1 MKRIPLFY
9 ASVLVVSLMSLLAP
23 SASAQTACAPSW
35 QIGISITVG
44 EVLSFNGDNWQAIQA
59 ETQTVDGWQPPNVP
73 ALWKDLGACSAGG
86 NGGNA
91 CSAAPGA
98 PVGLSSA
105 NITSSGA
112 TLTWT
117 AVTPPVNCTVSSYTV
132 FENGVSIG
140 TTPNTSFSV
149 TGLTAATAFN
159 FTVAATDSF
168 ATGSPSASL
177 AVTTTATPSTGG
189 TGTCFPTWNA
199 ATTYHGG
206 DQVSLGGINFTA
218 AFFSQNQSPATN
230 NGPSGS
236 GEPWISNGPCSTC
249 GTIAGAPG
257 LPTASGTTFNSTNLT
272 WPAVT
277 PPANC
282 SIASYTVLENG
293 TPVGTAT
300 TNSFAVHGLKP
311 QTAFTFTV
319 EANDGA
325 GSSSQSPA
333 VSVTTQ
339 ACPSGQTCT
348 SKVLFATYK
357 DVTVSADFNNGQ
369 QRSAVT
375 GTAQPI
381 TSAMPNKTLIWSFA
395 TGTCD
400 AENWAGFSP
409 AQEQANIQQFTNA
422 GKNYIISTGGAAG
435 TFDCS
440 SGQGLINFINR
451 YNSPNLV
458 GIDFDIEGGQSQ
470 QVVDNLITATI
481 AAEQQFPNLLFSF
494 TIPSFG
500 SLQANPITG
509 TSVGTTVVNEIKRLN
524 LGGNFVVNLLT
535 FDYGLVSPTVCVVV
549 NNLCDMGQSAIAAV
563 QALNQQ
569 SGIPMNHIGFTQDI
583 GQADTQGEVTSLQN
597 IDTLNA
603 FAVANALPISWFFS
617 FDRDTPNGTAADNMN
632 GNGAPALAYN
642 QEYMKT
648 LGVQ

>member
-1 MKRIPLFY
+1 M
-9 ASVLVVSLMSLLAP
+9 VLAFSLISLLAP
-23 SASAQTACAPSW
+23 SASAQTACAPPW
-35 QIGISITVG
+35 KIGIAITTG
-44 EVLSFNGDNWQAIQA
+44 EVLSFNGDNWQAIQP

-73 ALWKDLGACSAGG
+73 ALWKDLGPCSP
-86 NGGNA
+86 GGNA

-98 PVGLSSA
+98 PTGLSSA
-105 NITSSGA
+105 NVTSTGA
-112 TLTWT
+112 TLSWT
-117 AVTPPVNCTVSSYTV
+117 AVTPPANCTINSYTV
-132 FENGVSIG
+132 FENGASIG
-140 TTPNTSFSV
+140 NTSNTSFSV
-149 TGLTAATAFN
+149 TGLTGGATFN
-159 FTVAATDSF
+159 FSVAATDSF
-168 ATGSPSASL
+168 ATGGQSASL
-177 AVTTTATPSTGG
+177 AVTTPPATSGG
-189 TGTCFPTWNA
+189 GGSCFPGWSA

-206 DQVSLGGINFTA
+206 DQVSLGGINYTA

-230 NGPSGS
+230 NGPAGS
-236 GEPWISNGPCSTC
+236 GQPWVSNGPCTTC
-249 GTIAGAPG
+249 ATLASAPG
-257 LPTASGTTFNSTNLT
+257 LPVASGTTFNSTTLS

-277 PPANC
+277 PPASC
-282 SIASYTVLENG
+282 VITGYTVLENG
-293 TPVGTAT
+293 KAVGTT
-300 TNSFAVHGLKP
+300 PTNNFTVHGLKP
-311 QTAFTFTV
+311 QTAFAFTV

-325 GSSSQSPA
+325 GSSQQSPA

-339 ACPSGQTCT
+339 PCPSGQTCT
-348 SKVLFATYK
+348 SNVFFATYK

-369 QRSAVT
+369 QRSSVT
-375 GTAQPI
+375 GTVQPV

-400 AENWAGFSP
+400 AENWAGFTP
-409 AQEQANIQQFTNA
+409 AQEQANIQQFLNT

-451 YNSPNLV
+451 YNSTNLV

-481 AAEQQFPNLLFSF
+481 AAQKQFPNLLFSF

-509 TSVGTTVVNEIKRLN
+509 AGVATTVVKEIQRLK
-524 LGGNFVVNLLT
+524 LGGKFVINLLT
-535 FDYGLVSPTVCVVV
+535 FDYGTVSPTVCVVV
-549 NNLCDMGQSAIAAV
+549 NNKCDMGQSAIAAV

-569 SGIPMNHIGFTQDI
+569 TGIPMSNIGFTQDI
-583 GQADTQGEVTSLQN
+583 GQADTPGEVTSLQD

-617 FDRDTPNGTAADNMN
+617 FDRDTPNGTRADNMN
-632 GNGAPALAYN
+632 GNGAPPLAYN